1 MKNNLVKIRI
11 LSTGEVF
18 LVKSDPLSPGQEIV
32 VESNGIIE
40 PAVSLCRKNCSLDES
55 LKENA
60 CLSLGMQ
67 AEIKILRVFTEDDK
81 VLKEDLK
88 KEVLPYLAEAQK
100 KVFRHGLSMEILDA
114 DFSHDRKK
122 LTFYFTAESRVD
134 FRSLVADMAGD
145 FGKIIR
151 LQQVGAREEAAIMG
165 GLGRCGRPLCCA
177 SFLNNF
183 DNVNIKVSELNEAGL
198 KPTKNIGCCGRPMCC
213 LSFESAEQAEKQE
226 EKKSPKIKKEEKEE

>member
-1 MKNNLVKIRI
+1 MKNNLVKIRV
-11 LSTGEVF
+11 LSTGEIF
-18 LVKSDPLSPGQEIV
+18 LVKNDPLASGQEVV

-55 LKENA
+55 LKENE
-60 CLSLGMQ
+60 
-67 AEIKILRVFTEDDK
+67 EIKILRVFTEEDK
-81 VLKEDLK
+81 ILKENLK

-114 DFSHDRKK
+114 DFSFDKKK
-122 LTFYFTAESRVD
+122 LTFYFTSESRVD

-145 FGKIIR
+145 YGKIIR

-177 SFLNNF
+177 SFLSNF
-183 DNVNIKVSELNEAGL
+183 DNINIKVNELNEAGL

-213 LSFESAEQAEKQE
+213 LSYEAVEAVKPAMEAEK
-226 EKKSPKIKKEEKEE
+226 KTVKSKKEE